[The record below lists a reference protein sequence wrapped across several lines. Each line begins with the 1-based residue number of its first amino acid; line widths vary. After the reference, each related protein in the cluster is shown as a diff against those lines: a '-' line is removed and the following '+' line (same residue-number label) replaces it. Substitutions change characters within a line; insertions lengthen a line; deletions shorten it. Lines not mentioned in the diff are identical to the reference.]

1 MDRVAVFVDA
11 GYLLAQGS
19 RELCGEKLE
28 RKHISLN
35 DRALIDSIRGFAEK
49 ISGLPLL
56 RIYWYDGTSQ
66 APTLQHNTLAD
77 LPGVKVRLGFVNSA
91 GRQKGVDSLAVT
103 DMITLARN
111 RAMADC
117 VLLSGDEDLRVGVQ
131 QAQEYGARV
140 HLLGIA
146 PVRANQS
153 RFLRQEVDSS
163 HEWNADD
170 LQAFMECAEDRPS
183 PPPEGDRSL
192 GPTTLQEVARLVAD
206 DVPLSEVPALVEEIR
221 SIDQRPP
228 HIDGRLLALSRK
240 ALGGDLDSGQKRDVR
255 TALLD
260 ALEER
265 LAARSDAGQ

>member
-11 GYLLAQGS
+11 GYLFAQGS
-19 RELCGEKLE
+19 RELCGERLE
-28 RKHISLN
+28 RRHVFLDHN
-35 DRALIDSIRGFAEK
+35 ALIGAIGGFVER

-77 LPGVKVRLGFVNSA
+77 LPNVKVRLGFVNSA
-91 GRQKGVDSLAVT
+91 GQQKGVDSLVVT

-153 RFLRQEVDSS
+153 LFLRREADSS
-163 HEWNADD
+163 HEWKADD
-170 LQAFMECAEDRPS
+170 LRAFMECAEDRPS

-192 GPTTLQEVARLVAD
+192 EPTTLQEVARLVAD
-206 DVPLSEVPALVEEIR
+206 DVPLSELPALVEEIR
-221 SIDQRPP
+221 AIDRRPP
-228 HIDGRLLALSRK
+228 HMDGRLLALSRR
-240 ALGGDLDSGQKRDVR
+240 ALGGDLDFGQKRDVR
-255 TALLD
+255 AALLD

-265 LAARSDAGQ
+265 LATRPDSGQ

>member
-11 GYLLAQGS
+11 GYLFAQGS
-19 RELCGEKLE
+19 KELCGEKLE

-35 DRALIDSIRGFAEK
+35 YGAMIGVIRGFAEK

-66 APTLQHNTLAD
+66 APTPQHNTLAD
-77 LPGVKVRLGFVNSA
+77 LPNIKVRLGFVNSM
-91 GRQKGVDSLAVT
+91 GLQKGVDSLVVT

-163 HEWNADD
+163 REWKADD
-170 LQAFMECAEDRPS
+170 LRAFMKCAEDRPS
-183 PPPEGDRSL
+183 PPPEGDRSP
-192 GPTTLQEVARLVAD
+192 GPMTLQEVARLAAD
-206 DVPLSEVPALVEEIR
+206 GVPLSEVPDLVEEIR
-221 SIDQRPP
+221 STDRRPQD
-228 HIDGRLLALSRK
+228 IDGRLLAPSRR
-240 ALGGDLDSGQKRDVR
+240 ALGGDLDSGQKRGVR
-255 TALLD
+255 AALLD

-265 LAARSDAGQ
+265 LTARSDAGR